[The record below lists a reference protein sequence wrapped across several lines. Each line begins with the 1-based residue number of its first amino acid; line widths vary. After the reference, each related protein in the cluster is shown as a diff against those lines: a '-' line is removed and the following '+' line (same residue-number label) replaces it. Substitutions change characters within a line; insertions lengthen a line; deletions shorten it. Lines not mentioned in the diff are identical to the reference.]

1 MSRTN
6 DYGAHQYTN
15 TTMSS
20 TTNNST
26 NNSTKKTTTK
36 IGADGYETHLLGAM
50 SKS

>member
-15 TTMSS
+15 TIMSS

-26 NNSTKKTTTK
+26 TTKKTTTK